1 MIILYTGFISSMPLL
16 ESDLIEDLQ
25 IEGVD
30 PGRDR
35 ALDDFDPARVF
46 CSIVGS
52 RRLIDGIA
60 QSNPAV
66 RVHACHPIV
75 LRKLRL

>member
-1 MIILYTGFISSMPLL
+1 MKSF
-16 ESDLIEDLQ
+16 ESDLIEDFQ

-30 PGRDR
+30 SGRGS
-35 ALDDFDPARVF
+35 ALDDFVPARVLR
-46 CSIVGS
+46 SVVGS
-52 RRLIDGIA
+52 RSLIDGIA
-60 QSNPAV
+60 KSNPAV